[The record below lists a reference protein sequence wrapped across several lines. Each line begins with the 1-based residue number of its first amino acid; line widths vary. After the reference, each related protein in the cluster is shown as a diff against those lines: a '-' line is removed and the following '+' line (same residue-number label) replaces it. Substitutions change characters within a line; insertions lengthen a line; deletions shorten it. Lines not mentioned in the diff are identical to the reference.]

1 MGAGARVLALIG
13 VALVLGACRP
23 RGGEA
28 PEAVPTPFDDRP
40 YAEGPIDPGTRVF
53 LVAGGDD
60 IANFA
65 QEVATQQHL
74 WRQAGVPDETM
85 ACYWAKPSAAAW
97 REDQEQYYAL
107 QTQVKGCRRAEPA
120 TLRRDL
126 LAVAKDD
133 PEFVY
138 LFITAHGL
146 PPLLSWKAGASDH
159 RGVAAKFDLGFHELE
174 VLDQH
179 VIGLQAGPGPRL
191 EQVGAIVDAYK
202 DGTDPGELM
211 LSPGTLAD
219 ALSQFP
225 KHTLKIVV
233 LQACFSG
240 GFIGDKDA
248 EALSPLTEV
257 DNVVVLTATAHDRPS
272 FGCGA
277 GSVSTYYGGAINK
290 SLARRLEP
298 GRTPADVAWEQVWED
313 AAFAVDVM
321 ESIDGERASVPGFFS
336 NVGEAPVVR

>member
-1 MGAGARVLALIG
+1 MGRVLALIG
-13 VALVLGACRP
+13 VALAVAACRP

-28 PEAVPTPFDDRP
+28 PEPERTPFDDQP
-40 YAEGPIDPGTRVF
+40 YAEAPIDPGTRVF

-65 QEVATQQHL
+65 QEIATQRHL
-74 WRQAGVPDETM
+74 WRQAGVPDASM
-85 ACYWAKPSAAAW
+85 ACYWAKPSPAAW
-97 REDQEQYYAL
+97 RDDQEQYYAL
-107 QTQVKGCRRAEPA
+107 QTQVKDCRRAEPA

-126 LAVAKDD
+126 LAVAEHE

-159 RGVAAKFDLGFHELE
+159 RGVASKFDLGYGDLE

-179 VIGLQAGPGPRL
+179 AIGLQAGPGPRL
-191 EQVGAIVDAYK
+191 EQVGALVDAYK
-202 DGTDPGELM
+202 DGKNPADLM

-219 ALSQFP
+219 TLSRFP
-225 KHTLKIVV
+225 KQTLKIVV

-248 EALSPLTEV
+248 DALSPLTEV

-290 SLARRLEP
+290 SLARRLES

-336 NVGEAPVVR
+336 NVGKTPVIR

>member
-1 MGAGARVLALIG
+1 
-13 VALVLGACRP
+13 
-23 RGGEA
+23 
-28 PEAVPTPFDDRP
+28 
-40 YAEGPIDPGTRVF
+40 
-53 LVAGGDD
+53 
-60 IANFA
+60 
-65 QEVATQQHL
+65 
-74 WRQAGVPDETM
+74 M
-85 ACYWAKPSAAAW
+85 ACYWAKPSPAAW
-97 REDQEQYYAL
+97 RDDQEQYYAL
-107 QTQVKGCRRAEPA
+107 ESQVSGCRRAEPA

-126 LAVAKDD
+126 LAVADQE
-133 PEFVY
+133 PEWVY
-138 LFITAHGL
+138 LFVTAHGL

-159 RGVAAKFDLGFHELE
+159 RGVASKFEVGYRDLE

-202 DGTDPGELM
+202 AGTNPGDLM

-219 ALSQFP
+219 TLSQFP
-225 KHTLKIVV
+225 NDTLKIVV

-248 EALSPLTEV
+248 DELSPVTQI

-277 GSVSTYYGGAINK
+277 GAISTYYGGAINK
-290 SLARRLEP
+290 SLARRLQP
-298 GRTPADVAWEQVWED
+298 DRTPADVAWEQIWED

-321 ESIDGERASVPGFFS
+321 ESIDGERASVPGFFT
-336 NVGEAPVVR
+336 NAGEQPVVR